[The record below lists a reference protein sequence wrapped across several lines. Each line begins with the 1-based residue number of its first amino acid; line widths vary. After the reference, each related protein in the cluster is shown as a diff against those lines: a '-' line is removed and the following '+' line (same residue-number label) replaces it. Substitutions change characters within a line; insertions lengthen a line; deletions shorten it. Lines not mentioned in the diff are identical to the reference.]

1 MFGKTVDYGIFSWLN
16 VVLSYIVYRTYGSF
30 YTWDSAFVGL
40 VSSVCSDVLLQVG
53 ELGKLPLTDLAAV
66 GLDAQVDPGV
76 LGEVGTVGEGLTAT
90 RALVGLWFS
99 QMDLGVQLKICF
111 TGEILK

>member
-1 MFGKTVDYGIFSWLN
+1 MCS
-16 VVLSYIVYRTYGSF
+16 VVYNIHNIG

-53 ELGKLPLTDLAAV
+53 ELGELPLTDLAAV

-111 TGEILK
+111 TGKTLK

>member
-1 MFGKTVDYGIFSWLN
+1 M
-16 VVLSYIVYRTYGSF
+16 
-30 YTWDSAFVGL
+30 
-40 VSSVCSDVLLQVG
+40 CSDVLLQVG
-53 ELGKLPLTDLAAV
+53 ELGKLSLTDLAAV

-99 QMDLGVQLKICF
+99 QMDLGVQLKVSLRSKN
-111 TGEILK
+111 LK